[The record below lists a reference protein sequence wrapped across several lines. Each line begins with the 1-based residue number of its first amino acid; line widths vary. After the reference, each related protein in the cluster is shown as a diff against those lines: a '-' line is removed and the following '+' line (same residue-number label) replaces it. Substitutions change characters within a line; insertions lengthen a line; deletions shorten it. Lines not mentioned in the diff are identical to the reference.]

1 MLSRLNKYSLVLSI
15 TFGGWGTGLQVLLD
29 RGGFYSGSKEPGT
42 EGQIILNA
50 PWQLLAGDFS
60 IQ

>member
-1 MLSRLNKYSLVLSI
+1 MLSRLNKYSLVLPI
-15 TFGGWGTGLQVLLD
+15 TFLGWGTGIQVLLD
-29 RGGFYSGSKEPGT
+29 RGGFYSNSLGT

-60 IQ
+60 IR